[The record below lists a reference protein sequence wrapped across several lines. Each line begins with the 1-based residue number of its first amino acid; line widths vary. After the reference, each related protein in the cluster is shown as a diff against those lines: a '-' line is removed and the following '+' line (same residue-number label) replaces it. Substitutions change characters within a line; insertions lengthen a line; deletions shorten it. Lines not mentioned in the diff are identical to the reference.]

1 MPQSIFGRRRGRLT
15 VQKGGAKFPLIRYV
29 WKRAREQVTQAEEKL
44 AHAEDA
50 ELACR
55 KAKKQAE
62 AAVEAAEHIEDN
74 KFKVYS
80 RMVKKLTELS
90 HGCAKSSK
98 TLARFHTVSNLVRKS
113 ENEHRVA
120 RLASKDATIR
130 WLWALADERDAQL
143 DVAQLCLDA
152 AYAD

>member
-1 MPQSIFGRRRGRLT
+1 
-15 VQKGGAKFPLIRYV
+15 
-29 WKRAREQVTQAEEKL
+29 
-44 AHAEDA
+44 
-50 ELACR
+50 
-55 KAKKQAE
+55 
-62 AAVEAAEHIEDN
+62 
-74 KFKVYS
+74 
-80 RMVKKLTELS
+80 MVKKLTELS

-143 DVAQLCLDA
+143 DVAQSCVSMQLTQISSCRSFPDPTRLTVRDFPVLRVLVLG
-152 AYAD
+152 YTLELGYVLGLF